1 MLFNSFEFMYLFL
14 PVALVAYFACRGVGT
29 GRVATAWLTLASLV
43 FYGYWNPVYLPL
55 ILASMA
61 FNFGVGALLVRGER
75 TGAAADGAG
84 AGQVRRHGS
93 RAVLAVGVG
102 VNLAVL
108 GFFKYVDF
116 GVSNINWLAGTQLT
130 PMRIVLPL
138 GVSFFTFTQ
147 IAYIVD
153 CYYLEV
159 KERDWLNFGLFVT
172 FFPHLIA
179 GPIVHHAEMMPQFAD
194 ERRKTIDWDNVASGL
209 FLFAM
214 GLVKKSV
221 VADTFAL
228 WATTGYSGGG
238 VPTLAESWVT
248 TLAYTMQLYFDF
260 SGYTDMA
267 LGAARMFNI
276 ELPQNFDSP
285 YQATDI
291 QDFWRRWH
299 MTLSRFLKRYLY
311 VPLGGNRHGEGRT
324 YLNLFLTFLLGGLW
338 HGAGWTFV
346 AWGAMHGLGT
356 AGHRLWKER
365 LGLRMPRYAGWS
377 LTFLFVHVAWVFF
390 RSPDFSTASAMLEGM
405 VGFGGLSGFG
415 RFAAIDRPTQLLC
428 LAIMAPAAIAAFAA
442 RNSGGWSRAFSPG
455 WRTAL
460 ATAVMLFLGTLYLN
474 SSLPKEFLYF
484 DF

>member
-1 MLFNSFEFMYLFL
+1 MYLFL

-285 YQATDI
+285 YQATDL

>member
-1 MLFNSFEFMYLFL
+1 LLFNSFEFMYLFL

>member
-1 MLFNSFEFMYLFL
+1 
-14 PVALVAYFACRGVGT
+14 
-29 GRVATAWLTLASLV
+29 
-43 FYGYWNPVYLPL
+43 
-55 ILASMA
+55 
-61 FNFGVGALLVRGER
+61 
-75 TGAAADGAG
+75 
-84 AGQVRRHGS
+84 
-93 RAVLAVGVG
+93 
-102 VNLAVL
+102 
-108 GFFKYVDF
+108 
-116 GVSNINWLAGTQLT
+116 
-130 PMRIVLPL
+130 
-138 GVSFFTFTQ
+138 
-147 IAYIVD
+147 
-153 CYYLEV
+153 
-159 KERDWLNFGLFVT
+159 
-172 FFPHLIA
+172 
-179 GPIVHHAEMMPQFAD
+179 
-194 ERRKTIDWDNVASGL
+194 
-209 FLFAM
+209 
-214 GLVKKSV
+214 
-221 VADTFAL
+221 
-228 WATTGYSGGG
+228 
-238 VPTLAESWVT
+238 
-248 TLAYTMQLYFDF
+248 MQLYFDF